1 MYNHTKEYDVIVV
14 GAGHAGCEA
23 ALAAS
28 RMGCET
34 LIITMNL
41 DSIALMSCNPAIG
54 GVAKGHLVREIDA
67 LGGEMAKCIDKTG
80 IQFRVLNT
88 SKGHAVQ
95 AYRAQADKQLYRLEM
110 KAVLEREKSLDIK
123 QGIVEGLL
131 IEDGKAVGVKTN
143 TGILYRSRAII
154 LTTGTFLKGL
164 IHIGLINF
172 PAGRAGEFSAER
184 LSDNLKDLGFEIGRL
199 KTGTPPR
206 LDAKTID
213 FSGLIKQNGDEN
225 PRPFSYS
232 TTKITQRQIPC
243 YLTYTNTETH
253 RIIMENLDR
262 SPLYCGV
269 IKGIGPRYCPSIEDK
284 VKRFPEKDR
293 HQVFLEPEGY
303 ETTEYYANGVS
314 TSLPI
319 DVQLKFLRTI
329 KGLEKVEIMRPVYSI
344 EYDFTPPT
352 QLMPTLETKLIKNL
366 YFAGQINGTSG
377 YEEAAA
383 QGLMAGINAGL
394 SIQGKESLIL
404 DRSEAY
410 IGVLIDDLVTKGTE
424 EPYRMF
430 TSRAEYRLILRQDN
444 ADLRLK
450 EKGYRVGLVR
460 EEEFVRFVNKREGI
474 KKEIDRLSKAIL
486 KPNEDVNKILESIGT
501 NILNEPVTLLELLRR
516 PEITYN
522 KLVQLETIPE
532 SQFLNPDIIEQVEI
546 QVKYEGYINRELEK
560 IGRFKRLEEKR
571 IPQGIDFKNIPGLS
585 TEVKEKLSKIKPVS
599 IGQASRI
606 SGVTPSAISILIV
619 YLEQLKRRATSKPI
633 VRDS

>member
-1 MYNHTKEYDVIVV
+1 
-14 GAGHAGCEA
+14 
-23 ALAAS
+23 
-28 RMGCET
+28 
-34 LIITMNL
+34 
-41 DSIALMSCNPAIG
+41 
-54 GVAKGHLVREIDA
+54 
-67 LGGEMAKCIDKTG
+67 
-80 IQFRVLNT
+80 
-88 SKGHAVQ
+88 
-95 AYRAQADKQLYRLEM
+95 
-110 KAVLEREKSLDIK
+110 
-123 QGIVEGLL
+123 
-131 IEDGKAVGVKTN
+131 
-143 TGILYRSRAII
+143 
-154 LTTGTFLKGL
+154 
-164 IHIGLINF
+164 
-172 PAGRAGEFSAER
+172 
-184 LSDNLKDLGFEIGRL
+184 
-199 KTGTPPR
+199 
-206 LDAKTID
+206 
-213 FSGLIKQNGDEN
+213 
-225 PRPFSYS
+225 
-232 TTKITQRQIPC
+232 
-243 YLTYTNTETH
+243 
-253 RIIMENLDR
+253 MENLDR

-329 KGLEKVEIMRPVYSI
+329 KGLEKVEIMRPGYAI
-344 EYDFTPPT
+344 EYDFIQPT
-352 QLMPTLETKLIKNL
+352 QLMSTLETKLVKNL
-366 YFAGQINGTSG
+366 YLAGQINGTSG